1 MEKRHSISSEALCYA
16 DLILK
21 IVKLRYPVESQE
33 ARKLRQQ
40 GKVPFGG
47 TCYRFLMSQ
56 SKGAEVVVV
65 LRHSRRLYQTVGRGR
80 RLAWVLYDKAH
91 FTFFSLRGNKDPDLS
106 SLICGSTP
114 VVGSTKFC
122 TPTSLTAH
130 FWNTWT
136 VEKSKGESGK
146 WLWGERQ
153 VGYLPPFATGIKPH
167 VWHSQHRNLSDWQ
180 LILCNFRSHNHNWKK
195 WSTTLRKQKSD
206 KSSQC
211 HTIGHLW
218 GALCARVHVGVLV
231 SPAAP
236 PWSCPLRPPLPL

>member
-1 MEKRHSISSEALCYA
+1 MHKRHSISSEALCYA

-21 IVKLRYPVESQE
+21 IVKLRYPGESQE
-33 ARKLRQQ
+33 GRKLRQQ

-47 TCYRFLMSQ
+47 TCYRFLTSQ

-65 LRHSRRLYQTVGRGR
+65 LGHSRRLYQTVGRGR
-80 RLAWVLYDKAH
+80 RLAWVLYDKAY

-114 VVGSTKFC
+114 VVGSTKFS
-122 TPTSLTAH
+122 TPTSLTVH

-146 WLWGERQ
+146 WFWGERQ
-153 VGYLPPFATGIKPH
+153 AGYLPPLSQVLNPTCDTVSIVISGTGSSSFATSEKI
-167 VWHSQHRNLSDWQ
+167 
-180 LILCNFRSHNHNWKK
+180 NHHWKK
-195 WSTTLRKQKSD
+195 WSTTLRMQKSD

-218 GALCARVHVGVLV
+218 GVVCAQVHVGVLV